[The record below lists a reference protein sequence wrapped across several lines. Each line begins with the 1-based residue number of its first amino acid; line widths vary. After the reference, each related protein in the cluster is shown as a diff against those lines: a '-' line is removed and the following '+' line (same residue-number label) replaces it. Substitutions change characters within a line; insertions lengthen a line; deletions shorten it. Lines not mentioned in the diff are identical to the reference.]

1 MGGGGVLMAGNPA
14 RVQDLH
20 ELSRIWTRRKLRVM
34 ENPGWETYGRSST
47 MTFDAMGIHHTGSGS
62 DLDRLLW
69 AGRPK
74 EGIPGPLCNLALHAR
89 SALPGFIGEVVLMAS
104 GRANHFGVATWSS
117 SRALGVEAT
126 GPPFTNYPAYVQLA
140 AGFCEWKGA
149 DPAKVLRSDTAIDVY
164 LLAAHKEVAQPY
176 GRKPDPSGTGWHE
189 GGRTIAGVRLIDVFR
204 ADVRAAL
211 TTSEEDD
218 MTDEQARQLQAI
230 YDAMIVPGTKTGE
243 DTMDVLFARIRNVE
257 GTVGRLAAAQGV
269 SFTPVDSS
277 QIMAEND

>member
-1 MGGGGVLMAGNPA
+1 MAGNPA

-47 MTFDAMGIHHTGSGS
+47 MTFDAMGIHHTGAGV
-62 DLDRLLW
+62 DLDRLLHD
-69 AGRPK
+69 GRPDVS
-74 EGIPGPLCNLALHAR
+74 GPLANVALHAR

-164 LLAAHKEVAQPY
+164 LLAAHKEVAVDAQGRY
-176 GRKPDPSGTGWHE
+176 GRKQDPSGFGWPSS
-189 GGRTIAGVRLIDVFR
+189 GRTIAGVLLIDGFR
-204 ADVRAAL
+204 NDVRAAL
-211 TTSEEDD
+211 TAPAEEDD
-218 MTDEQARQLQAI
+218 MHLTEAAI
-230 YDAMIVPGTKTGE
+230 DKIVDRWQEKYGK
-243 DTMDVLFARIRNVE
+243 
-257 GTVGRLAAAQGV
+257 RLAQWIAGGANAVYSPSTAGV
-269 SFTPVDSS
+269 PEAPLTP
-277 QIMAEND
+277 AEHRNLHSPATPPPPPA